1 MWLLYFISRFKWPQ
15 NKLYLLFFYWCPKTL
30 WLGNLEKQGFI
41 WYYSSRGINIHQR
54 EEESLVAVLA
64 AGVISYKITF
74 WTARMRQREQTG
86 NCPWLLKPPHLFF
99 SDIFPPEKP
108 QILNLPKQHYLLWT
122 KYLNAWD
129 YGSISFKTSQKPPML
144 TQNLDTFFS
153 FIELTRYEET
163 ENFRVHYRNWQP
175 VLWVASPWYNS
186 LNFHLVPGKRKIL
199 KTWRAHDQSSL

>member
-1 MWLLYFISRFKWPQ
+1 MTRQLREARVYLVLQFQRDKYPSEGRRKLGSSLGSWC
-15 NKLYLLFFYWCPKTL
+15 NKLQNYILNCKNEAERANWELSMAFKT
-30 WLGNLEKQGFI
+30 
-41 WYYSSRGINIHQR
+41 S
-54 EEESLVAVLA
+54 
-64 AGVISYKITF
+64 
-74 WTARMRQREQTG
+74 
-86 NCPWLLKPPHLFF
+86 KPFF

-175 VLWVASPWYNS
+175 VL
-186 LNFHLVPGKRKIL
+186 
-199 KTWRAHDQSSL
+199 